1 MIRMYIII
9 IFIHYLQTYFSIK
22 NSSFVSVSDNPSSE
36 SWRFDDFHNDEGIGQ
51 NDDEIWHQI
60 SQDEF
65 APDHIIGGIIW
76 VISHRRSHN
85 DGFIGLRIH
94 WSSYLK
100 IYVITNW
107 NSITLYAIDEWR
119 FKFHLHQK
127 VSSLIKWK

>member
-1 MIRMYIII
+1 MYLHNYH
-9 IFIHYLQTYFSIK
+9 FVHYLQAYFSIK

-65 APDHIIGGIIW
+65 APDHIIGGIIG
-76 VISHRRSHN
+76 VISHSRSHN

-94 WSSYLK
+94 GSSYLNRSC
-100 IYVITNW
+100 VM
-107 NSITLYAIDEWR
+107 IDEI
-119 FKFHLHQK
+119 
-127 VSSLIKWK
+127 IKDAVRWFAK